1 MNLPIHPLPSNRPE
15 SGDGSRKQPTS
26 SDLSGSRSAD
36 LNLSVALETLIARS
50 LTPQDL
56 EIRLGQLIRRYL
68 SQRSVALADAVVRH
82 IEILCAHPDYTGCWE
97 ERCAYR
103 RLAWHWRGLAQF
115 ITDPPVRPPL
125 CPSADT
131 RRQENGSCPVG

>member
-15 SGDGSRKQPTS
+15 SGDGSRNQPTS

-36 LNLSVALETLIARS
+36 LNLSVALETLIARP

-125 CPSADT
+125 CSSASS
-131 RRQENGSCPVG
+131 RQSVTSC

>member
-1 MNLPIHPLPSNRPE
+1 MNLPIHLLPSNRPE
-15 SGDGSRKQPTS
+15 SGDRSRNQPTS
-26 SDLSGSRSAD
+26 NDLSGRRSAD

-50 LTPQDL
+50 LTPQEL
-56 EIRLGQLIRRYL
+56 EIRLGQLIRGYL
-68 SQRSVALADAVVRH
+68 NQRSAVLADAVVQH
-82 IEILCAHPDYTGCWE
+82 IEILCAHPDYIGCWE

-125 CPSADT
+125 CSSA
-131 RRQENGSCPVG
+131 RQSATSC